1 MRPTTNHIL
10 FAIQADEIYCF
21 RMKNILLSNTISNST
36 ALKGPL
42 ISALIFIC
50 LIKAH
55 AVDFACAADIWLNYK
70 QNQMYVSH

>member
-10 FAIQADEIYCF
+10 FAIQVDEIYWF
-21 RMKNILLSNTISNST
+21 RMKNILISNTISNIT

-55 AVDFACAADIWLNYK
+55 TVDFACVADIWLSDK
-70 QNQMYVSH
+70 QNQMYVPH